1 MSKKNNNKSLTP
13 PEDELTEQKK
23 IELRN
28 QEYAEMKVRINESP
42 VVYEWSIN
50 VPPPP
55 FVNILAIFTVL
66 IFTTAGVISSLNHQ
80 TPFFLFVGT
89 PLGLVM
95 GFFCRYLWMANKNY
109 HYQLTPVGVRY
120 TTQDDIPEIAFTIAR
135 SIAWFGVVVCIF
147 AFFII
152 GPMAFAGAGGM
163 ALLSFS
169 LTGFSSKVTQEYIS
183 FTDNYEIKILRDKD
197 TFSLQ
202 SEPFKILEY
211 GKLYCE
217 KGKLDETIGRFISY
231 LKSYTKKE
239 IKLSKDLITVN
250 H

>member
-1 MSKKNNNKSLTP
+1 MSKKYNNKSLTT
-13 PEDELTEQKK
+13 PEQELTEQQK

-28 QEYAEMKVRINESP
+28 QEYEEMKIRINESP

-66 IFTTAGVISSLNHQ
+66 TFTTAGVISSLNHQ

-135 SIAWFGVVVCIF
+135 SIAWFGVIVCIF

-169 LTGFSSKVTQEYIS
+169 LTGFSSKINQCYIS
-183 FTDNYEIKILRDKD
+183 FTENYEIKIFRDGNV
-197 TFSLQ
+197 FSLQ

-211 GKLYCE
+211 GEVHCE
-217 KGKLDETIGRFISY
+217 NGKLNEVLNKFLPH
-231 LKSYTKKE
+231 LKNYTFKE
-239 IKLSKDLITVN
+239 ITKLREL
-250 H
+250 